1 VTEPEPAAPALREP
15 WRISGGPLA
24 LWRQRSLLWG
34 LIRGNRYGR
43 HQGTVLGSAWDFI
56 DPVVQFTVYFVVIG
70 VLLGLSRSVEN
81 FPLYIFSGLITVQ
94 VFNTGLSQATTV
106 FTRGRV
112 LVRRVPIPLAML
124 TASRVGTALIS
135 TWPALLIL
143 LLASVGF
150 GIVSGYDPDPIYI
163 PIAIGGV
170 ILLVLF
176 TFGLGLV
183 FGVANVFIR
192 DTRHVVGVIT
202 TLSRWAV
209 PVIYPWTLVPEK
221 FGEGIVTTLYL
232 ANPVTIAV
240 FGVREVFWHP
250 TTDTGLPPIPLQSVV
265 VGIALTLALLVLGF
279 VLAHRYHDRIV
290 QRLRWTT

>member
-1 VTEPEPAAPALREP
+1 MTEPEPSAPALREP

-24 LWRQRSLLWG
+24 LWRDRSLLWG
-34 LIRGNRYGR
+34 LIRKNRLGR
-43 HQGTVLGSAWDFI
+43 NQGTVLGAAWDFI
-56 DPVVQFTVYFVVIG
+56 DPVVQFTVYFLVIG

-94 VFNTGLSQATTV
+94 LFNTGLTQATSV

-112 LVRRVPIPLAML
+112 LVRRVPVPLTML
-124 TASRVGTALIS
+124 TASRVGTAVIS

-143 LLASVGF
+143 VLASAGF
-150 GIVSGYDPDPIYI
+150 GVVYGYTPEPRYI
-163 PIAIGGV
+163 PIALAGV
-170 ILLVLF
+170 MLLVLF
-176 TFGLGLV
+176 TFGLGMV

-192 DTRHVVGVIT
+192 DTSKVVGVIT

-221 FGEGIVTTLYL
+221 FGDGLVTTLYL

-240 FGVREVFWHP
+240 FGVREAFWYP
-250 TTDTGLPPIPLQSVV
+250 TVDEGLPPIPLKSVLI
-265 VGIALTLALLVLGF
+265 GISLTLALLVWGF
-279 VLAHRYHDRIV
+279 YLVHRYHDRIV

>member
-1 VTEPEPAAPALREP
+1 MTEPEPSAPALREP

-24 LWRQRSLLWG
+24 LWRDRSLLWG
-34 LIRGNRYGR
+34 LIRGNRLGR
-43 HQGTVLGSAWDFI
+43 HQGTVLGATWDFI
-56 DPVVQFTVYFVVIG
+56 DPIVQFTVYFLVIG

-94 VFNTGLSQATTV
+94 VFNTGLGQATTV

-112 LVRRVPIPLAML
+112 LVRRVPVPLAML

-143 LLASVGF
+143 LLASAGF
-150 GIVSGYDPDPIYI
+150 GVVYGYNPEPRYI
-163 PIAIGGV
+163 PIAIGG
-170 ILLVLF
+170 ILLLVAF

-221 FGEGIVTTLYL
+221 FGDGLVTTLYL

-240 FGVREVFWHP
+240 FGIREAVWFP
-250 TTDTGLPPIPLQSVV
+250 TVDEGLPPIPLPSVMI
-265 VGIALTLALLVLGF
+265 GIAMTIGVLALGF
-279 VLAHRYHDRIV
+279 YLSWRYHDRVV

>member
-1 VTEPEPAAPALREP
+1 MTEPESPAPALREP

-24 LWRQRSLLWG
+24 LWRERSLLWG
-34 LIRGNRYGR
+34 LIRKNRLGR
-43 HQGTVLGSAWDFI
+43 NQGTLLGAAWDFI
-56 DPVVQFTVYFVVIG
+56 DPVVQFTVYFLVIG

-94 VFNTGLSQATTV
+94 LFNAGLTQATSV
-106 FTRGRV
+106 FTRGRI
-112 LVRRVPIPLAML
+112 LVRRVPVPLTML
-124 TASRVGTALIS
+124 TASRVGTAVVS
-135 TWPALLIL
+135 AWPAMLIL
-143 LLASVGF
+143 LLVSTGF
-150 GIVSGYDPDPIYI
+150 GIVYGYDPDPIYI

-170 ILLVLF
+170 LMLVLF
-176 TFGLGLV
+176 TFGLGLA

-192 DTRHVVGVIT
+192 DTSKVVGVIT

-221 FGEGIVTTLYL
+221 FGDGLITTLYL

-240 FGVREVFWHP
+240 FGIREAFWYP
-250 TTDTGLPPIPLQSVV
+250 TVEEGLPPIPLPSVLI
-265 VGIALTLALLVLGF
+265 GISLTLAVLALGFLLV
-279 VLAHRYHDRIV
+279 HRYHDRIV